1 VPVNSDRDRRHSIR
15 SGIHCDVRALNN
27 PIDSLPH
34 HMFDTQNTAQNVLLG
49 SGVQSFDGSIANLD
63 GLDYY
68 NLQVNSRSNVSMSLS
83 GLGGDVNLF
92 LLDKNSKQL
101 VASSATGIRSE
112 LIQTTL
118 EAGTYFV
125 KVQQASATASSP
137 YKLNFSNDPLLVAP
151 MSTPQGL
158 IVNGVKSS
166 YAANSTLTLSSS
178 YVSDGDGWQDV
189 GKVDFWLTDSSN
201 RRIELDDVTNFTS
214 NNAASAKFNY
224 TTNLSQLGLA
234 IGSYQL
240 NALAYD
246 KAGGTSDRVTST
258 AFNITNS
265 AAQNLSIDGIKS
277 NYDATST
284 LTINPSSVS
293 DSNGWQDVAKVDFWL
308 TDSLNKRVELADVN
322 NFTGNGL
329 TSAQFGYST
338 SLLGLAAGDYK
349 LNAVAYDKANAK
361 SSTFTSSSF
370 NIANSKLQ
378 DLKINGVLASYNA
391 GSSLTLAPSFVS
403 DNNGWKD
410 VSKVDFW
417 LTNSQNSRIELADV
431 NSFSSNSLT
440 SAKFDYSTNLAGLAA
455 GNYSL
460 NAIAYDKSG
469 VASDRFT
476 QSFGVNNVTSQSL
489 TLNGIQ
495 TSYAANSTLTLAPSF
510 VSDNNGWQD
519 VHKVDFWLT
528 DSLNKRTELPF
539 TNSFTSN
546 SLTTAKFDYAADL
559 SQLGL
564 AVGSYK
570 LNAIAYDKL
579 GAKTTTSTKA
589 FAVTNATPQTLT
601 VNGVKSNYDLNS
613 TLTIGSSFVTDNN
626 GWQDVGKVDFWL
638 TDSLNQRIE
647 LADVN
652 SFTSNTAISAKFGY
666 STSLAG
672 LAAGSYNLNAVAYDK
687 AGVASNTFA
696 KSLDLVNSAPQTV
709 TLTGLK
715 SIYSKTSILELS
727 SSYVSD
733 INGWQ
738 DVNKVDFWLTDSLNQ
753 RIELADV
760 ASFTADGANAA
771 KFDYSTSLVGLAA
784 GDYKLNA
791 IAYDKAGAASTK
803 VSQLFNVSATL
814 DWFDLNLADAGV
826 VGLARSRA
834 TDGQLD
840 RHDMLSIFSD
850 VEDGGLVDTS
860 ELLDLKTLIANTTQ
874 FSMSDPVRYL
884 SNKVSTDA
892 FANIDADGF
901 QASLGKWFLG
911 TVAPTPKFNST
922 NFTYVR
928 FEDSL
933 FGTSNSARIGGLD
946 QRSFGDCTLLASL
959 GATFAPQSNDAGNS
973 ISKTINDML
982 IDNGDQTY
990 TVRFFTQD
998 LKAEWVTVDNRLAT
1012 TDGKNLY
1019 GNSKRDGLWAP
1030 IIEKACAQ
1038 WREFNEGSSTKTGWD
1053 LIGNGDSLSNGLR
1066 RITGRA
1072 TTTYSTSLTNQNFSF
1087 DLMQDSISAGKAIT
1101 AAGVPSGNTLNLI
1114 SSHAYSVTNAYKS
1127 ATGEQRV
1134 VVRNPWGID
1143 YSWSSAADGNNDGF
1157 LDLSYEQF
1165 RTFGY
1170 ITIA

>member
-1 VPVNSDRDRRHSIR
+1 
-15 SGIHCDVRALNN
+15 
-27 PIDSLPH
+27 
-34 HMFDTQNTAQNVLLG
+34 MFDNQNTAQNLLLG
-49 SGVQSFDGSIANLD
+49 SGVQSFDGSVANLD

-68 NLQVNSRSNVSMSLS
+68 KLQVNNRSNVSMSLS

-92 LLDKNSKQL
+92 LLDNTSKQL
-101 VASSATGIRSE
+101 AASSATGIRSE

-125 KVQQASATASSP
+125 KVQQATSTTSSQ
-137 YKLNFSNDPLLVAP
+137 YQLHFSNDPLFVAST
-151 MSTPQGL
+151 STPQSL
-158 IVNGVKSS
+158 IINGVKTS
-166 YAANSTLTLSSS
+166 YAANSILALSSS
-178 YVSDGDGWQDV
+178 YVSDRDGWQDV
-189 GKVDFWLTDSSN
+189 RKVDFWLTDSLN
-201 RRIELDDVTNFTS
+201 QRIELADVGTFTS

-224 TTNLSQLGLA
+224 KASLSQLGLA

-246 KAGGTSDRVTST
+246 QAGATSNQFTST

-265 AAQNLSIDGIKS
+265 AAQNLSIGGIKS
-277 NYDATST
+277 NYDSTST
-284 LTINPSSVS
+284 LTIDPSFVS

-308 TDSLNKRVELADVN
+308 TDSLNKRVELSDVTS
-322 NFTGNGL
+322 FTGNGL

-349 LNAVAYDKANAK
+349 LNAAAYDKANAK
-361 SSTFTSSSF
+361 SNTFISNTF

-378 DLKINGVLASYNA
+378 DLQINGVLASYNA

-417 LTNSQNSRIELADV
+417 LTDSQNSRIELADV
-431 NSFSSNSLT
+431 TSFSSNNLT
-440 SAKFDYSTNLAGLAA
+440 SAKFGYSTSLAGLAA

-460 NAIAYDKSG
+460 NAIAYDNSG
-469 VASDRFT
+469 VASDQFT

-489 TLNGIQ
+489 TINGVQ
-495 TSYAANSTLTLAPSF
+495 TSYAADSTITLAPSF
-510 VSDNNGWQD
+510 VSDNNGWKD
-519 VHKVDFWLT
+519 ISKVDFWLT
-528 DSLNKRTELPF
+528 DSLNKRIELADA
-539 TNSFTSN
+539 TSFTSN

-570 LNAIAYDKL
+570 LNAIAYDQS
-579 GAKTTTSTKA
+579 GAKTSTSIKS
-589 FAVTNATPQTLT
+589 FAVTNTTPQTLT
-601 VNGVKSNYDLNS
+601 VNGVKSSYDLNS
-613 TLTIGSSFVTDNN
+613 TLTINPSFVIDNN
-626 GWQDVGKVDFWL
+626 GWRDVAKVDFWL

-647 LADVN
+647 LADVTA
-652 SFTSNTAISAKFGY
+652 FTSDTAITAKFGY

-672 LAAGSYNLNAVAYDK
+672 LAAGNYNLNAVAYDK
-687 AGVASNTFA
+687 GGVASNTFA

-715 SIYSKTSILELS
+715 SIYSKTSLLELS

-738 DVNKVDFWLTDSLNQ
+738 DVNKVDLWLTDSLNQ

-760 ASFTADGANAA
+760 TSFTADGANAA
-771 KFDYSTSLVGLAA
+771 KFDYSTSLSALGLAA
-784 GDYKLNA
+784 GDYNLNA
-791 IAYDKAGAASTK
+791 IAYDKTGVASTE
-803 VSQLFNVSATL
+803 VSQLFNLSATL

-834 TDGQLD
+834 GDGQLD
-840 RHDMLSIFSD
+840 RNDMLSIFSD

-860 ELLDLKTLIANTTQ
+860 ELLDLKTLITNTTQ
-874 FSMSDPVRYL
+874 FSISEPVRYL

-892 FANIDADGF
+892 FANIDTDAF

-928 FEDSL
+928 FQDSL
-933 FGTSNSARIGGLD
+933 FGASDSARIGGLD
-946 QRSFGDCTLLASL
+946 QRSFGDCTLLAAL

-1019 GNSKRDGLWAP
+1019 GTSKKDGLWAP

-1038 WREFNEGSSTKTGWD
+1038 WREFNEGSSTRTGWD

-1072 TTTYSTSLTNQNFSF
+1072 TTTYSTSSTNQNFSF
-1087 DLMQDSISAGKAIT
+1087 DLMKDSLSAGKAIM
-1101 AAGVPSGNTLNLI
+1101 AAGIPSVNELNLI
-1114 SSHAYSVTNAYKS
+1114 SSHAYSVTNAYMS

-1143 YSWSSAADGNNDGF
+1143 YSWSGAADGNNDGF

>member
-1 VPVNSDRDRRHSIR
+1 
-15 SGIHCDVRALNN
+15 
-27 PIDSLPH
+27 
-34 HMFDTQNTAQNVLLG
+34 MFDNQNTAQNLLLG
-49 SGVQSFDGSIANLD
+49 SGVQSFDGSVANLD

-68 NLQVNSRSNVSMSLS
+68 KLQVNNRSNVSMSLS
-83 GLGGDVNLF
+83 GLSGDVNLF
-92 LLDKNSKQL
+92 LLDNTSKQL
-101 VASSATGIRSE
+101 AASSATGIRSE

-125 KVQQASATASSP
+125 KVQQATSTTSSQ
-137 YKLNFSNDPLLVAP
+137 YQLHFSNDPLFVAP
-151 MSTPQGL
+151 TSTPQSL
-158 IVNGVKSS
+158 IINGVKTS

-178 YVSDGDGWQDV
+178 YVSDRDGWQDV
-189 GKVDFWLTDSSN
+189 RKVDFWLTDSLN
-201 RRIELDDVTNFTS
+201 QRIELADVGTFTS

-224 TTNLSQLGLA
+224 KTSLSQLGLA

-246 KAGGTSDRVTST
+246 QAGATSNQFTST

-265 AAQNLSIDGIKS
+265 AAQNLSIGGIKS
-277 NYDATST
+277 NYDSTST
-284 LTINPSSVS
+284 LTIDPSFVS

-308 TDSLNKRVELADVN
+308 TDSLNKRVELADVTS
-322 NFTGNGL
+322 FTSNGL

-349 LNAVAYDKANAK
+349 LNAAAYDKVNAK
-361 SSTFTSSSF
+361 SNTFISNTF

-378 DLKINGVLASYNA
+378 DLQINGVLASYNA

-417 LTNSQNSRIELADV
+417 LTDSQNSRIELADV
-431 NSFSSNSLT
+431 TSFSSNNLT
-440 SAKFDYSTNLAGLAA
+440 SAKFGYSTSLAGLAA

-460 NAIAYDKSG
+460 NAIAYDNSG
-469 VASDRFT
+469 VASDQFT

-489 TLNGIQ
+489 TINGVQ
-495 TSYAANSTLTLAPSF
+495 TSYAADSTITLAPSF
-510 VSDNNGWQD
+510 VSDNNGWKD
-519 VHKVDFWLT
+519 VSKVDFWLT
-528 DSLNKRTELPF
+528 DSLNKRIELADAA
-539 TNSFTSN
+539 SFTSN
-546 SLTTAKFDYAADL
+546 SLTTAKFDYAANL

-570 LNAIAYDKL
+570 LNAIAYDQS
-579 GAKTTTSTKA
+579 GAKTSTSIKS
-589 FAVTNATPQTLT
+589 FAVTNTTPQTLT
-601 VNGVKSNYDLNS
+601 VNGVKSSYDLNS
-613 TLTIGSSFVTDNN
+613 TLTINPSFVTDNN

-647 LADVN
+647 LADVTA
-652 SFTSNTAISAKFGY
+652 FTSDTAITAKFGY
-666 STSLAG
+666 STSLTG
-672 LAAGSYNLNAVAYDK
+672 IAAGSYNLNAVAYDK
-687 AGVASNTFA
+687 GGVASNTFA

-715 SIYSKTSILELS
+715 SIYSKTSLLELS

-738 DVNKVDFWLTDSLNQ
+738 DVDKVDLWLTDSLNQ

-760 ASFTADGANAA
+760 TSFTADGANAA
-771 KFDYSTSLVGLAA
+771 KFDYSTSLSALGLAA
-784 GDYKLNA
+784 GDYNLNA
-791 IAYDKAGAASTK
+791 IAYDKTGAASTK
-803 VSQLFNVSATL
+803 ASQLFNLSATL

-834 TDGQLD
+834 GDGQLD
-840 RHDMLSIFSD
+840 RNDMLSIFSD

-874 FSMSDPVRYL
+874 FSISEPVRYL

-892 FANIDADGF
+892 FANIDTDAF

-928 FEDSL
+928 FQDSL
-933 FGTSNSARIGGLD
+933 FGTSDSARIGGLD
-946 QRSFGDCTLLASL
+946 QRSFGDCTLLAAL

-1019 GNSKRDGLWAP
+1019 GTSKKDGLWAP

-1038 WREFNEGSSTKTGWD
+1038 WREFNEGSSTRTGWD

-1072 TTTYSTSLTNQNFSF
+1072 TTTYSTSSTNQNFSF
-1087 DLMQDSISAGKAIT
+1087 DLMKDSLSAGKAIM
-1101 AAGVPSGNTLNLI
+1101 AAGIPSVNELNLI
-1114 SSHAYSVTNAYKS
+1114 SSHAYSVTNAYMS

-1143 YSWSSAADGNNDGF
+1143 YSWSGAADGNNDGF

>member
-1 VPVNSDRDRRHSIR
+1 
-15 SGIHCDVRALNN
+15 
-27 PIDSLPH
+27 
-34 HMFDTQNTAQNVLLG
+34 MFDTQNTAQNVLLG
-49 SGVQSFDGSIANLD
+49 SDTQSFGESVANLD

-68 NLQVNSRSNVSMSLS
+68 KLQVNNRSNVSMSLS
-83 GLGGDVNLF
+83 ELGGDVNLF
-92 LLDKNSKQL
+92 LLDNTSKQL
-101 VASSATGIRSE
+101 AASSATGIRSE

-125 KVQQASATASSP
+125 RVQQASSTTSSQ
-137 YKLNFSNDPLLVAP
+137 YQLNFSNDPLFVAP
-151 MSTPQGL
+151 TSTPQDL
-158 IVNGVKSS
+158 IINGVKTS

-178 YVSDGDGWQDV
+178 YVSDRDGWQDV
-189 GKVDFWLTDSSN
+189 SKVDFWLTNSLN
-201 RRIELDDVTNFTS
+201 QRIELADVNTFTS
-214 NNAASAKFNY
+214 SNAALAKFSY
-224 TTNLSQLGLA
+224 TTSLSQLGLA

-246 KAGGTSDRVTST
+246 QAGATSNQVTST

-265 AAQNLSIDGIKS
+265 VAQNLSIGGIQS
-277 NYDATST
+277 NYDPTSM

-308 TDSLNKRVELADVN
+308 TDSLNKRVELADVTS
-322 NFTGNGL
+322 FTGNGL

-349 LNAVAYDKANAK
+349 LNAAAYDKANAK

-378 DLKINGVLASYNA
+378 DLQINGVLASYNA
-391 GSSLTLAPSFVS
+391 GSSLTLTPSFVS

-417 LTNSQNSRIELADV
+417 LTNSQNSRIELADAT
-431 NSFSSNSLT
+431 SFRSNSLT
-440 SAKFDYSTNLAGLAA
+440 SAKFGYSTSLAGLAA

-469 VASDRFT
+469 VASDRFA

-489 TLNGIQ
+489 TINGVQ
-495 TSYAANSTLTLAPSF
+495 TSYAANSTITLAPSF
-510 VSDNNGWQD
+510 VSDNNGWKD
-519 VHKVDFWLT
+519 VSKVDFWLT
-528 DSLNKRTELPF
+528 DSLNKRIELADA
-539 TNSFTSN
+539 TSFTSN
-546 SLTTAKFDYAADL
+546 SLTTAKFDYAANL

-570 LNAIAYDKL
+570 LNAIAYDKS
-579 GAKTTTSTKA
+579 GAKTSTSIKS
-589 FAVTNATPQTLT
+589 FAVTNTTPQTLT
-601 VNGVKSNYDLNS
+601 VNGVKSSYDLNS
-613 TLTIGSSFVTDNN
+613 TLTIDPSFVTDNN

-638 TDSLNQRIE
+638 TDSLNKRIE
-647 LADVN
+647 LADVA
-652 SFTSNTAISAKFGY
+652 SFTSDTAIAAKFGY

-715 SIYSKTSILELS
+715 SIYSKTSILELA

-760 ASFTADGANAA
+760 TSFTTDGNSA
-771 KFDYSTSLVGLAA
+771 KFDYSTSLSTLGLAA
-784 GDYKLNA
+784 GDYNLNA
-791 IAYDKAGAASTK
+791 IAYDKTGAASTK
-803 VSQLFNVSATL
+803 VSQLFNLSATL
-814 DWFDLNLADAGV
+814 DWFDLNLKDVGV

-834 TDGQLD
+834 TDGQID
-840 RHDMLSIFSD
+840 RNDMLSIFRD

-892 FANIDADGF
+892 FANIGTDVF
-901 QASLGKWFLG
+901 EASLGKWFLG

-928 FEDSL
+928 FQDSL
-933 FGTSNSARIGGLD
+933 FGTSDSARIGGLD
-946 QRSFGDCTLLASL
+946 QRSFGDCTLLAAL

-1019 GNSKRDGLWAP
+1019 GTSKKDGLWAP

-1087 DLMQDSISAGKAIT
+1087 DLMQDSISDGKAIT
-1101 AAGVPSGNTLNLI
+1101 AAGVPSVNELNLI
-1114 SSHAYSVTNAYKS
+1114 SGHAYSVTNAYMS

-1143 YSWSSAADGNNDGF
+1143 YSWSGAADGNNDGF

>member
-1 VPVNSDRDRRHSIR
+1 
-15 SGIHCDVRALNN
+15 
-27 PIDSLPH
+27 
-34 HMFDTQNTAQNVLLG
+34 MFDTQNTAQNVLLG
-49 SGVQSFDGSIANLD
+49 SDIQSFGGSVANLD

-68 NLQVNSRSNVSMSLS
+68 KLQVNNRSNVNMSLS

-92 LLDKNSKQL
+92 LLDNTSKQL
-101 VASSATGIRSE
+101 AASSATGIRSE

-125 KVQQASATASSP
+125 KVQQATSTTSSP
-137 YKLNFSNDPLLVAP
+137 YQLNFSNDPLFVAP
-151 MSTPQGL
+151 TSTPQSL
-158 IVNGVKSS
+158 IVNGVKTS

-178 YVSDGDGWQDV
+178 YVSDRDGWQDV
-189 GKVDFWLTDSSN
+189 RKVDFWLTDSLN
-201 RRIELDDVTNFTS
+201 QRIELADVNTFTS
-214 NNAASAKFNY
+214 SNAALAKFSY
-224 TTNLSQLGLA
+224 TTSLSQLGLA

-246 KAGGTSDRVTST
+246 RAGGTSNQVTST

-265 AAQNLSIDGIKS
+265 AAQNLSIGGIQS
-277 NYDATST
+277 NYDPTET
-284 LTINPSSVS
+284 LTINPSFVS
-293 DSNGWQDVAKVDFWL
+293 DSNGWQDVAKVDFCL
-308 TDSLNKRVELADVN
+308 TDSLNKRVELADVTS
-322 NFTGNGL
+322 FTGNGL

-349 LNAVAYDKANAK
+349 LNAAAYDKANAK

-378 DLKINGVLASYNA
+378 DLQINGVLASYNA
-391 GSSLTLAPSFVS
+391 GSSLTLTPSFVS

-417 LTNSQNSRIELADV
+417 LTNSQNSRIELADAT
-431 NSFSSNSLT
+431 SFRSNSLT
-440 SAKFDYSTNLAGLAA
+440 SAKFGYSTSLAGLAA

-469 VASDRFT
+469 VASDRFA

-489 TLNGIQ
+489 TINGVQ
-495 TSYAANSTLTLAPSF
+495 TSYAANSTITLAPSF
-510 VSDNNGWQD
+510 VSDNNGWKD
-519 VHKVDFWLT
+519 VSKVDFWLT
-528 DSLNKRTELPF
+528 DSLNKRIELADA
-539 TNSFTSN
+539 TSFTSN

-570 LNAIAYDKL
+570 LNAIAYDKS
-579 GAKTTTSTKA
+579 GAKTSTSIKS
-589 FAVTNATPQTLT
+589 FAVTNTTPQTLT
-601 VNGVKSNYDLNS
+601 VNGVKSSYDLNS
-613 TLTIGSSFVTDNN
+613 TLTIDPSFVTDNN

-638 TDSLNQRIE
+638 TDSLNKRIE
-647 LADVN
+647 LADVA
-652 SFTSNTAISAKFGY
+652 SFTSDTAIAAKFGY

-715 SIYSKTSILELS
+715 SIYSKTSILELA

-760 ASFTADGANAA
+760 TSFTTDGNSA
-771 KFDYSTSLVGLAA
+771 KFDYSTSLSALGLAA
-784 GDYKLNA
+784 GDYNLNA
-791 IAYDKAGAASTK
+791 IAYDKTGAASTK
-803 VSQLFNVSATL
+803 VSQLFNLSATL
-814 DWFDLNLADAGV
+814 DWFDLNLKDVGV

-834 TDGQLD
+834 TDGQID
-840 RHDMLSIFSD
+840 RNDMLSIFRD

-892 FANIDADGF
+892 FANIGTDVF
-901 QASLGKWFLG
+901 EASLGKWFLG

-928 FEDSL
+928 FQDSL
-933 FGTSNSARIGGLD
+933 FGTSDSARIGGLD
-946 QRSFGDCTLLASL
+946 QRSFGDCTLLAAL

-1019 GNSKRDGLWAP
+1019 GTSKKDGLWAP

-1038 WREFNEGSSTKTGWD
+1038 WREFNEGSSTRTGWD

-1087 DLMQDSISAGKAIT
+1087 NLMQDSLSAGKAIT
-1101 AAGVPSGNTLNLI
+1101 AAGVPSVNGLNLI
-1114 SSHAYSVTNAYKS
+1114 SSHAYSVTNAYLS

-1143 YSWSSAADGNNDGF
+1143 YGWSGAADGNNDGF